1 MAPVTV
7 DRFVVNEGV
16 SQVAQAEILGRAQ
29 TLQRVLTLVAQQGH
43 QVEQAVDVMVQAL
56 ATGKLVLACGNG
68 GSAADAQHMVG
79 ELVGRFLREREPWP
93 AIALTTDSSILTSIA
108 NDYGFDQ
115 VFQRQVAAFG
125 QPGGVFVGF
134 STSGESRNVVNAAR
148 EARRRDMHVVAFT
161 GQTPS
166 SLSDAAD
173 IVLSV
178 PVKSTPLVQEV
189 HAVLLHVVC
198 DMVESDLME
207 RGQCKATVA

>member
-7 DRFVVNEGV
+7 DRFVVKE
-16 SQVAQAEILGRAQ
+16 SMSRTAESVILNRAH
-29 TLQRVLTLVAQQGH
+29 TLQSVLTLVAQQGS
-43 QVEQAVDVMVQAL
+43 QVEEAVEAMVKAL
-56 ATGKLVLACGNG
+56 GAGKLVLACGNG

-93 AIALTTDSSILTSIA
+93 AIALTTDSSILTSIS

-125 QPGGVFVGF
+125 QPDGVFIGF
-134 STSGESRNVVNAAR
+134 STSGESRNVLNAAL
-148 EARRRDMHVVAFT
+148 EARRLGMRVVAFT
-161 GQTPS
+161 GQAPS

-178 PVKSTPLVQEV
+178 PVTSTPLVQEV
-189 HAVLLHVVC
+189 HGVLLHVVC
-198 DMVESDLME
+198 DMVEAELADLE
-207 RGQCKATVA
+207 QRKATVA

>member
-7 DRFVVNEGV
+7 DRFVVNESV
-16 SQVAQAEILGRAQ
+16 SRMAEDVILSRAH
-29 TLQRVLTLVAQQGH
+29 TLQRVLTLVAQQG
-43 QVEQAVDVMVQAL
+43 QRVDQAVEAMVNAL
-56 ATGKLVLACGNG
+56 GAGNLVLACGNG

-93 AIALTTDSSILTSIA
+93 ALALTTDSSILTSIG

-125 QPGGVFVGF
+125 QPGGVFIGF
-134 STSGESRNVVNAAR
+134 STSGESRNVLNAAR
-148 EARRRDMHVVAFT
+148 EARCRGMRVIAFT

-166 SLSDAAD
+166 SLSEAAD
-173 IVLSV
+173 IVLAV
-178 PVKSTPLVQEV
+178 PVASTPLVQEV

-198 DMVESDLME
+198 DMVEAELADLE
-207 RGQCKATVA
+207 QRKETVA